1 MPPKIAANKGRCVNR
16 GRGTRRIRLSDVGR
30 PHRDPA
36 VPLLPLEEVAD
47 HDELHK
53 GRDEHSD
60 SASHGIVSGVYV
72 APTPPHPPVPTI
84 APPVPPTVAPPI
96 PLVAPPIPPT
106 TPPVPPVV
114 TTLILSIVPTIP
126 FQLNPDLGA
135 FVAQVVTTAV
145 TAKPRDPWEVVER
158 TRCLGAYD
166 FDSSLDAD
174 AAKKWLGMI
183 IKGLHVEIRAS
194 MTWLRAN
201 NFRELVEATL
211 NVEKVKQEEK
221 EYEQKLSKKHGQ
233 GSSKAFGRDQLR
245 KEVVHFSL
253 GRSLVAVGDSFGLNQ
268 KKRSHPQCVACGKHH
283 EGECRKFDIGCFE
296 CGDPGHLKR
305 NCPLLIAK
313 NSVFGQGSIAPG
325 SVQIGTTP
333 PRGRSTT
340 DTGSSMSKAS
350 GATSTVQSR
359 PVTQFGRPRTQARV
373 FAMTQ

>member
-106 TPPVPPVV
+106 APPVPPVV

-126 FQLNPDLGA
+126 FQMNPDLGA
-135 FVAQVVTTAV
+135 FVAQVVTIAV
-145 TAKPRDPWEVVER
+145 IAKHRDLWEVVKLA
-158 TRCLGAYD
+158 RCLGAYD

-174 AAKKWLGMI
+174 AVEKWLRMI
-183 IKGLHVEIRAS
+183 IKVFDMMKLADADRV
-194 MTWLRAN
+194 N
-201 NFRELVEATL
+201 NQEYLTESYRKGKQDAFFRLI
-211 NVEKVKQEEK
+211 
-221 EYEQKLSKKHGQ
+221 Q
-233 GSSKAFGRDQLR
+233 GSLIVREYVDQFEDLYYF
-245 KEVVHFSL
+245 V
-253 GRSLVAVGDSFGLNQ
+253 
-268 KKRSHPQCVACGKHH
+268 
-283 EGECRKFDIGCFE
+283 FDILPFE
-296 CGDPGHLKR
+296 E
-305 NCPLLIAK
+305 AK
-313 NSVFGQGSIAPG
+313 CDRF
-325 SVQIGTTP
+325 
-333 PRGRSTT
+333 R
-340 DTGSSMSKAS
+340 
-350 GATSTVQSR
+350 
-359 PVTQFGRPRTQARV
+359 
-373 FAMTQ
+373 